1 MGLITATFFECGVR
15 YERTTEEGTTKKVN
29 ELYIVDALTFTEA
42 ESRITEEMQPFV
54 SGDFDVMTLKR
65 TRYSEYD
72 NSEGDKYYKAKIM
85 FITLDEKTGKEKRT
99 AVYWLVPA
107 NDIGEARKKRLLTH
121 LQTQLLTTRLPH
133 STRPS
138 ILMCSCTTLT
148 IQPKRQTNGNVART
162 DARACQ

>member
-42 ESRITEEMQPFV
+42 ESRITEEMKPFV

-72 NSEGDKYYKAKIM
+72 NSEAIS
-85 FITLDEKTGKEKRT
+85 
-99 AVYWLVPA
+99 
-107 NDIGEARKKRLLTH
+107 
-121 LQTQLLTTRLPH
+121 
-133 STRPS
+133 STRRK
-138 ILMCSCTTLT
+138 L
-148 IQPKRQTNGNVART
+148 
-162 DARACQ
+162 